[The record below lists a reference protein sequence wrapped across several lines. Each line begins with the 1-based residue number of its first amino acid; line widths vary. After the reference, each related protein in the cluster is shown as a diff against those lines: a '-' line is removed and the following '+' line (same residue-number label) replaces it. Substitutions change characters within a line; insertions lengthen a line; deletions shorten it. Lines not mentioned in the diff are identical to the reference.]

1 MSRTLAELAERC
13 LLPGF
18 VGTSAPDWVRRR
30 AASGLGGVVLYGRNV
45 ESPEQLRR
53 LTGEV
58 HSERP
63 ELLVAIDEEG
73 GDVTRLEV
81 GTGSSY
87 PGNLALGQAGDLE
100 LTRAVAAALGSE
112 LAAAG
117 IDLDLAP
124 DADVNSNPAN
134 PVIGVRSFGAQPA
147 LVAAHT
153 AAFVEGLQGV
163 GVAACAKHFPGH
175 GDTSTD
181 SHLELPVAA
190 EEPRLG
196 ALEPFRAA
204 IAAGVR
210 SVMSAHLLVPSL
222 DSVPAT
228 LSRPILTDLLRGE
241 LGFRGLV
248 ITDGLE
254 MRAISDGVGV
264 AEGAVQALVAGCDA
278 LCIGGGLAQES
289 IVDELGAA
297 IVEAVRSGRL
307 SEERLAEAA
316 GRIHALAA
324 WRAGQQPAPPA
335 AREVGLE
342 AARRALKVEG
352 EVRAGTDALVVQ
364 LRPGASIAV
373 GAVAWGI
380 AASALSFDG
389 PPVDLDRVLRSA
401 AGRGLVLVVRD
412 LHRHP
417 WQVEAVEALLA
428 RRPDAVLV
436 EMGLPA
442 CRPERAHR
450 YLATFGAGRVNG
462 EAAAEMVLV

>member
-1 MSRTLAELAERC
+1 MASTTAQLADRC

-18 VGTSAPDWVRRR
+18 VGTRAPDWVRRR
-30 AASGLGGVVLYGRNV
+30 AAAGLGGVVLYGRNV

-53 LTGEV
+53 LTDDL

-63 ELLVAIDEEG
+63 GLLVSIDEEG

-81 GTGSSY
+81 RTGSSY

-100 LTRAVAAALGSE
+100 LTRAVAFAMGSE
-112 LAAAG
+112 LAATG

-153 AAFVEGLQGV
+153 AAFVEGLQGA

-190 EEPRLG
+190 EDPRLG

-210 SVMSAHLLVPSL
+210 SIMSAHLLR
-222 DSVPAT
+222 D
-228 LSRPILTDLLRGE
+228 E
-241 LGFRGLV
+241 LGFGGLV

-254 MRAISDGVGV
+254 MRAISDGVGI
-264 AEGAVQALVAGCDA
+264 AEGAVGALVAGCDA
-278 LCIGGGLAQES
+278 LCIGGGLAEES
-289 IVDELGAA
+289 IVDELRDA
-297 IVEAVRSGRL
+297 ILEAVRSGRL

-316 GRIHALAA
+316 GRVDSLAA
-324 WRAGQQPAPPA
+324 WRAERQPAPA
-335 AREVGLE
+335 AQRGVGLE
-342 AARRALKVEG
+342 AARRAVQVEG
-352 EVRAGTDALVVQ
+352 PVRAGADALVVQ
-364 LRPGASIAV
+364 LRPGASMAV

-380 AASALSFDG
+380 APPALSFDG
-389 PPVDLDRVLRSA
+389 PPVDVDGVLRRA
-401 AGRGLVLVVRD
+401 EGRGLVLVVRD
-412 LHRHP
+412 LHRHA
-417 WQVEAVEALLA
+417 WQADAVEALLA

-442 CRPERAHR
+442 RRPARAGS
-450 YLATFGAGRVNG
+450 YVSTFGAGRVNG
-462 EAAAEMVLV
+462 QAAAERVLS

>member
-1 MSRTLAELAERC
+1 VASTTAQLADRC

-18 VGTSAPDWVRRR
+18 VGTRAPDWVRRR
-30 AASGLGGVVLYGRNV
+30 AAAGLGGVVLYGRNV

-53 LTGEV
+53 LTDDL

-63 ELLVAIDEEG
+63 ELLVSIDEEG

-81 GTGSSY
+81 RTGSSY

-100 LTRAVAAALGSE
+100 LTRAVAFAMGSE
-112 LAAAG
+112 LAATG

-153 AAFVEGLQGV
+153 AAFVEGLQGA

-190 EEPRLG
+190 EDPRLG

-210 SVMSAHLLVPSL
+210 SIMSAHLLVPVL

-228 LSRPILTDLLRGE
+228 LSHRILTQLLRDE
-241 LGFRGLV
+241 LGFGGLV

-254 MRAISDGVGV
+254 MRAISDGVGI
-264 AEGAVQALVAGCDA
+264 AEGAVGALVAGCDA
-278 LCIGGGLAQES
+278 LCIGGGLAEES
-289 IVDELGAA
+289 IVDELRDA
-297 IVEAVRSGRL
+297 ILEAVRSGRL

-316 GRIHALAA
+316 GRVDSLAA
-324 WRAGQQPAPPA
+324 WRAERQPAPA
-335 AREVGLE
+335 AQRGVGLE
-342 AARRALKVEG
+342 AARRAVQVEG
-352 EVRAGTDALVVQ
+352 PVRAGADALVVQ
-364 LRPGASIAV
+364 LRPGASMAV

-380 AASALSFDG
+380 APPALSFDG
-389 PPVDLDRVLRSA
+389 PPVDVDGVLRRA
-401 AGRGLVLVVRD
+401 EGRGLVLVVRD
-412 LHRHP
+412 LHRHA
-417 WQVEAVEALLA
+417 WQADAVEALLA

-442 CRPERAHR
+442 RRPARAGS
-450 YLATFGAGRVNG
+450 YVSTFGAGRVNG
-462 EAAAEMVLV
+462 QAAAERVLS